1 MGWKIVEGGD
11 GRLWRELC
19 LHLKLTVKVSGE
31 EWGGERWREGGEGWK
46 VVRVI
51 LLLYRAK
58 VAAATN
64 RECSICSKTG
74 KPFPH
79 LYIHVIIA

>member
-1 MGWKIVEGGD
+1 M
-11 GRLWRELC
+11 WREIC

-31 EWGGERWREGGEGWK
+31 EWDGERWREMERGSGEGWK
-46 VVRVI
+46 MVRVI
-51 LLLYRAK
+51 LLYRAK
-58 VAAATN
+58 VAAAAN